1 MEKETKLKN
10 PIELIIEPR
19 MSGGLLCA
27 VANTVDEGCAS
38 VVWDFKDKSWIFAK
52 GLPVGTVFAAAPA
65 STEVLMHNELPAVNI
80 SSNMEK
86 EAPPN
91 EEIIYL
97 DKHGKKMQPPPTLDL
112 KNFTWKKFIKWLNY
126 IWSEKIF

>member
-27 VANTVDEGCAS
+27 VANTEDGGCAS
-38 VVWDFKDKSWIFAK
+38 VAWDFVDKAWVFAE

-80 SSNMEK
+80 SSNMGK
-86 EAPPN
+86 EAKL
-91 EEIIYL
+91 I
-97 DKHGKKMQPPPTLDL
+97 KPPPTLDL